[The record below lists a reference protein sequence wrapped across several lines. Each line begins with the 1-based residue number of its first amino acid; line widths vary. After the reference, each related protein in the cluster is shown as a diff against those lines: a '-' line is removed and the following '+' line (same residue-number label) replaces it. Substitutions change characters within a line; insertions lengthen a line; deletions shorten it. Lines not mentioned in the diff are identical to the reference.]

1 MIHESVEQ
9 MRIKKGVTKSF
20 LANKLGVSLMT
31 YCHIAKGNI
40 RLDVERLKVISEA
53 LEVDPGIFFRNEL
66 TDSVDSDYSEVSSNE
81 TA

>member
-31 YCHIAKGNI
+31 YCHIAKGNV
-40 RLDVERLKVISEA
+40 RLDVERLKIISEA
-53 LEVDPGIFFRNEL
+53 LDVDPGVFFKDEL
-66 TDSVDSDYSEVSSNE
+66 TESVDYGCIEVSSNE